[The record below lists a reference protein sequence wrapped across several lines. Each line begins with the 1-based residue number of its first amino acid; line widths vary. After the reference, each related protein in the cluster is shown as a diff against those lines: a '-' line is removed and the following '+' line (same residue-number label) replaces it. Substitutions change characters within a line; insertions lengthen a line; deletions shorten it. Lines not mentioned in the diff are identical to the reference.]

1 VVDIQTVLNRIRPGA
16 EWTLDGDS
24 YEGLTWLD
32 DSPKPT
38 SQEIDDAFP
47 IVAEQI
53 AAEEQAAELAAQ
65 EREEQRASAMA
76 KLAML
81 GLTPEEV
88 RAIIGIT

>member
-1 VVDIQTVLNRIRPGA
+1 MVDIQTVLNRIRPGA

-38 SQEIDDAFP
+38 AEEVDEAFP
-47 IVAEQI
+47 VVAEQI
-53 AAEEQAAELAAQ
+53 AAEEQAAKDAAQ
-65 EREEQRASAMA
+65 ELEEQRASAMA

-88 RAIIGIT
+88 RAVIGL

>member
-38 SQEIDDAFP
+38 AEEVDEAFP
-47 IVAEQI
+47 VVAEQI
-53 AAEEQAAELAAQ
+53 AAEEQAAKDAAQ
-65 EREEQRASAMA
+65 ELEEQRASAMA

-88 RAIIGIT
+88 RAVIGL

>member
-1 VVDIQTVLNRIRPGA
+1 MVDIQTVLNRIRPGA

-38 SQEIDDAFP
+38 AEEVDEAFP
-47 IVAEQI
+47 VVAEQI
-53 AAEEQAAELAAQ
+53 AAEEQAAEDAAQ
-65 EREEQRASAMA
+65 ELEEQRASAMA

-88 RAIIGIT
+88 RAVIGL